1 MTIKFLSFEQALK
14 KAENYGKKHL
24 LLGNG
29 FSIACKPDIFAYGSL
44 FEEAKKSMSKELAA
58 IFAAMG
64 TQDFEE
70 VIRALQHAA
79 AIVSAYNPKLI
90 RTMAR
95 MNSDADKLKTDLIT
109 AVAGRH
115 PARPND
121 ISDGRYFACRKFL
134 SNFVGEN
141 VSGKIYTMNYD
152 LLLYWALM
160 HEEEDPNQL
169 ITLNHDDGFRKDQED
184 YDAPYVE
191 WQGESAAHGQNIH
204 YLHGA
209 LHLFD
214 AGYHLQKYTWVNTG
228 KALVDQAN
236 EALKK
241 NMFPV
246 FVAEGNS
253 RSKLT
258 KIQHSAYLHHNFK
271 SFAGICQVKPKDGT
285 ALFVFGHS
293 FAENDTHVL
302 NQIGRGK
309 IAHLFVSLYDD
320 PNSKPNMAIRAGVE
334 RIVALRP
341 AAFPA
346 LSINFFDAESAKV
359 WGSGREPLP

>member
-1 MTIKFLSFEQALK
+1 
-14 KAENYGKKHL
+14 
-24 LLGNG
+24 
-29 FSIACKPDIFAYGSL
+29 
-44 FEEAKKSMSKELAA
+44 MSKELAA

-79 AIVSAYNPKLI
+79 AIVSAYNPKLK

-121 ISDGRYFACRKFL
+121 ISGERYFACRKFL

-141 VSGKIYTMNYD
+141 AGGKIYTMNYD
-152 LLLYWALM
+152 LLLDWALM
-160 HEEEDPNQL
+160 HEEEDPSEL
-169 ITLNHDDGFRKDQED
+169 ITLNHDDGFRKDQDD

-191 WQGESAAHGQNIH
+191 WHGESAAHGQNIH

-214 AGYHLQKYTWVNTG
+214 AGYQLQKFTWVNTG

-241 NMFPV
+241 DMFAV
-246 FVAEGNS
+246 FVAEGS
-253 RSKLT
+253 SKSKLT

-271 SFAGICQVKPKDGT
+271 SFAGVCQTKSKEGT

-293 FAENDTHVL
+293 FAKNDTHVL
-302 NQIGRGK
+302 NMIGYGK
-309 IAHLFVSLYDD
+309 ITHLFVSLYGAPDSQM
-320 PNSKPNMAIRAGVE
+320 NQSIRSNVDMIA
-334 RIVALRP
+334 ALRP
-341 AAFPA
+341 KAYPA
-346 LSINFFDAESAKV
+346 LKVDFFDAASAKV
-359 WGSGREPLP
+359 WG

>member
-1 MTIKFLSFEQALK
+1 MTIKILSFDQALK
-14 KAENYGKKHL
+14 KSEIYGKRHL

-79 AIVSAYNPKLI
+79 AIVSVYRPKFVNTKKMLL
-90 RTMAR
+90 A
-95 MNSDADKLKTDLIT
+95 DAEKLKTDLIQ

-121 ISDGRYFACRKFL
+121 ISDERYAACRQFL
-134 SNFVGEN
+134 SHFVGQG
-141 VSGKIYTMNYD
+141 VGGKIYTMNYD

-160 HEEEDPNQL
+160 HGEEDVL
-169 ITLNHDDGFRKDQED
+169 ARIDLNHDDGFRKDQD
-184 YDAPYVE
+184 DFDAPYVE
-191 WQGESAAHGQNIH
+191 WQGEGAAHGQNIH

-241 NMFPV
+241 DLFPV
-246 FVAEGNS
+246 FVAEGDSN
-253 RSKLT
+253 SKLT

-271 SFAGICQVKPKDGT
+271 SFAGICQTKSKEGT
-285 ALFVFGHS
+285 ALFIYGHS
-293 FAENDTHVL
+293 FAKNDAHVL
-302 NQIGRGK
+302 NMIGYGK
-309 IAHLFVSLYDD
+309 IAHLFVSLYGD
-320 PNSKPNMAIRAGVE
+320 PESKANQAIRSNVE
-334 RIVALRP
+334 KVAALRP
-341 AAFPA
+341 KAYPA
-346 LSINFFDAESAKV
+346 LKVDFFDAASAKV
-359 WGSGREPLP
+359 WG

>member
-1 MTIKFLSFEQALK
+1 MTIKILSFEQALK
-14 KAENYGKKHL
+14 KSESYGKRHL
-24 LLGNG
+24 VLGNG

-44 FEEAKKSMSKELAA
+44 FQEAKKTMSKELAA

-79 AIVSAYNPKLI
+79 AIVSVYRPKFVTTKKMLL
-90 RTMAR
+90 A
-95 MNSDADKLKTDLIT
+95 DAEKLKTDLIQ

-121 ISDGRYFACRKFL
+121 ISDERYIACRQFL
-134 SNFVGEN
+134 SHFVGQG
-141 VSGKIYTMNYD
+141 VGGKIYTMNYD

-160 HEEEDPNQL
+160 HDEEDVL
-169 ITLNHDDGFRKDQED
+169 ARIELSHDDGFRKDQD
-184 YDAPYVE
+184 DFDAPYVE
-191 WQGESAAHGQNIH
+191 WQGEGAAHGQNIH

-241 NMFPV
+241 DLFPV
-246 FVAEGNS
+246 FVAEGDSN
-253 RSKLT
+253 SKLT

-271 SFAGICQVKPKDGT
+271 SFAGVCQTKSREGT
-285 ALFVFGHS
+285 ALFVYGHS
-293 FAENDTHVL
+293 FAKNDAHVL
-302 NQIGRGK
+302 NMIGYGK
-309 IAHLFVSLYDD
+309 IAHLFVSLYGDTD
-320 PNSKPNMAIRAGVE
+320 SKANQSIRANVDK
-334 RIVALRP
+334 IAALRP
-341 AAFPA
+341 KVYPT
-346 LSINFFDAESAKV
+346 LKVDFFDAASAKV
-359 WGSGREPLP
+359 WG

>member
-1 MTIKFLSFEQALK
+1 MTFKPLSFGQALE
-14 KAENYGKKHL
+14 KAKAYGKKHL

-44 FEEAKKSMSKELAA
+44 FEEAKKTMSKELAA

-79 AIVSAYNPKLI
+79 VIVSVYRPKFTHTKKLLL
-90 RTMAR
+90 A
-95 MNSDADKLKTDLIT
+95 DAEKLKTDLIQ

-121 ISDGRYFACRKFL
+121 IADERYTACRTFL
-134 SNFVGEN
+134 SHFVGDGAG
-141 VSGKIYTMNYD
+141 GKIYTMNYD

-160 HEEEDPNQL
+160 HEEDDPDEL
-169 ITLNHDDGFRKDQED
+169 IALNHDDGFRKDQED

-191 WQGESAAHGQNIH
+191 WQGEGAAHGQNIH

-241 NMFPV
+241 NLFPV

-253 RSKLT
+253 KSKLT
-258 KIQHSAYLHHNFK
+258 KIQHSAYLQHNFK
-271 SFAGICQVKPKDGT
+271 SFAGVCHAGSRQGT

-293 FAENDTHVL
+293 FAKNDAHVL
-302 NQIGRGK
+302 NMIGYGK
-309 IAHLFVSLYDD
+309 VTHLFVSPFGD
-320 PNSKPNMAIRAGVE
+320 PSSASNQIIRANVDK
-334 RIVALRP
+334 IAALRP
-341 AAFPA
+341 RAYPA
-346 LSINFFDAESAKV
+346 LHVDFFDAQSAKV
-359 WGSGREPLP
+359 WG

>member
-1 MTIKFLSFEQALK
+1 MTFKLISFDEAL
-14 KAENYGKKHL
+14 AAADQYGKKHL

-44 FEEAKKSMSKELAA
+44 FEEAKKTMSKELAA
-58 IFAAMG
+58 IFDAMG

-79 AIVSAYNPKLI
+79 AIVGVYRPKFTSTKKLLL
-90 RTMAR
+90 T
-95 MNSDADKLKTDLIT
+95 DAEKLKTDLIQ

-121 ISDGRYFACRKFL
+121 ISDDRYSACRTFL
-134 SNFVGEN
+134 SNFVGERAD
-141 VSGKIYTMNYD
+141 GKIYTMNYD

-160 HEEEDPNQL
+160 HEEENPAEL
-169 ITLNHDDGFRKDQED
+169 IKLSHDDGFRKDQDD

-191 WQGESAAHGQNIH
+191 WQGEGAAHGQNIH
-204 YLHGA
+204 YLHGS

-214 AGYHLQKYTWVNTG
+214 AGYQLQKYTWVNTG
-228 KALVDQAN
+228 KPLVEQAN

-241 NMFPV
+241 NLFPV
-246 FVAEGNS
+246 FVAEGDS

-271 SFAGICQVKPKDGT
+271 SFAGVCQTASRKGT
-285 ALFVFGHS
+285 ALFVYGHS
-293 FAENDTHVL
+293 FAKNDAHVL
-302 NQIGRGK
+302 SMIGYGK
-309 IAHLFVSLYDD
+309 ISHLFVSLFGD
-320 PNSKPNMAIRAGVE
+320 PASKGNLAIRNAVEHVAG
-334 RIVALRP
+334 LRSEGY
-341 AAFPA
+341 PA
-346 LSINFFDAESAKV
+346 LQVDFFNAASARV
-359 WGSGREPLP
+359 WG

>member
-1 MTIKFLSFEQALK
+1 MTSSLQTFDQALK
-14 KAENYGKKHL
+14 NAATYGKKHL

-44 FEEAKKSMSKELAA
+44 FEEAKKTMSAELAA
-58 IFAAMG
+58 IFAAMA

-70 VIRALQHAA
+70 VIRALQNAA
-79 AIVSAYNPKLI
+79 TIVSVYRPKLAV
-90 RTMAR
+90 TKKLLLA
-95 MNSDADKLKTDLIT
+95 DADKLKAGLIQ

-121 ISDGRYFACRKFL
+121 IADDRYHDCRRFLAHFIGAGVDGK
-134 SNFVGEN
+134 V
-141 VSGKIYTMNYD
+141 YTMNYD

-160 HEEEDPNQL
+160 HEEEDPATRIEL
-169 ITLNHDDGFRKDQED
+169 GHDDGFRKDDED

-191 WQGESAAHGQNIH
+191 WQGERAAHGQCVH

-214 AGYHLQKYTWVNTG
+214 AGHQLQKYTWINTG

-241 NMFPV
+241 NFFPL
-246 FVAEGNS
+246 FVAEGDS
-253 RSKLT
+253 KSKLT
-258 KIQHSAYLHHNFK
+258 KIQHSAYLHHSYK
-271 SFAGICQVKPKDGT
+271 SFVNVCHTKAQQGT

-293 FAENDTHVL
+293 FAKNDAHVL
-302 NQIGRGK
+302 DMIGNGK
-309 IAHLFVSLYDD
+309 VSHLFVSLFGD
-320 PNSKPNMAIRAGVE
+320 PASKTNRAIRANVE
-334 RIVALRP
+334 KIAALRP
-341 AAFPA
+341 RGYAALKFD
-346 LSINFFDAESAKV
+346 FFDAASAKV
-359 WGSGREPLP
+359 WG

>member
-1 MTIKFLSFEQALK
+1 MTFKLLTFDQALK
-14 KAENYGKKHL
+14 SAEAYGKKHL

-44 FEEAKKSMSKELAA
+44 FEEAKKTMSKELAD

-79 AIVSAYNPKLI
+79 AIVSAYNPRLK

-95 MNSDADKLKTDLIT
+95 MTGDADKLKADLIH
-109 AVAGRH
+109 AVAGLH
-115 PARPND
+115 PPRPND
-121 ISDGRYFACRKFL
+121 IADDRYLACRTFL
-134 SNFVGEN
+134 SHFVGEGAG
-141 VSGKIYTMNYD
+141 GKIYTLNYD

-160 HEEEDPNQL
+160 HEEEDPDIL
-169 ITLNHDDGFRKDQED
+169 IKLHHDDGFRKDADD

-191 WQGESAAHGQNIH
+191 WQGEGAAHGQNIH
-204 YLHGA
+204 YLHGS

-214 AGYHLQKYTWVNTG
+214 AGYQLQKYTWVNTG

-241 NMFPV
+241 NLFPV
-246 FVAEGNS
+246 FVAEGDS
-253 RSKLT
+253 KSKLT

-271 SFAGICQVKPKDGT
+271 SFAGICQTGSRQGT
-285 ALFVFGHS
+285 ALFVYGHS
-293 FAENDTHVL
+293 FANNDAHIL
-302 NQIGRGK
+302 NMIGRGK
-309 IAHLFVSLYDD
+309 ISHLFVSLYGD
-320 PNSKPNMAIRAGVE
+320 PSSKANETIRVNVEKIAG
-334 RIVALRP
+334 LRP
-341 AAFPA
+341 QAYAP
-346 LSINFFDAESAKV
+346 LEVDFFDAASAKV
-359 WGSGREPLP
+359 WG

>member
-1 MTIKFLSFEQALK
+1 MTVKILSFDQALK
-14 KAENYGKKHL
+14 RADSYGKKHL

-29 FSIACKPDIFAYGSL
+29 FSIACKPNIFAYGSL
-44 FEEAKKSMSKELAA
+44 FEEAKKTMSKELAA

-79 AIVSAYNPKLI
+79 AIVFAYNPKLK

-95 MNSDADKLKTDLIT
+95 MNGDAEKLKKDLIQ

-115 PARPND
+115 PPRPND
-121 ISDGRYFACRKFL
+121 IADDRYFACRTFL
-134 SNFVGEN
+134 SNFVGAN
-141 VSGKIYTMNYD
+141 AGGKIYTMNYD

-160 HEEEDPNQL
+160 HEEENPAEY
-169 ITLNHDDGFRKDQED
+169 IALNHDDGFRKDQED

-191 WQGESAAHGQNIH
+191 WQGEGAAHGQNIH

-214 AGYHLQKYTWVNTG
+214 AGYQLQKYTWVNTG

-246 FVAEGNS
+246 FVAEGDSN
-253 RSKLT
+253 SKLT

-271 SFAGICQVKPKDGT
+271 SFAGICQTKPKDGT

-293 FAENDTHVL
+293 FSKNDSHVL
-302 NQIGRGK
+302 DQIGRGK
-309 IAHLFVSLYDD
+309 IAHLFVSLYGD
-320 PNSKPNMAIRAGVE
+320 PSSKANLAIRANVD
-334 RIVALRP
+334 RIAALRP
-341 AAFPA
+341 KAFPA
-346 LSINFFDAESAKV
+346 LSVDFFDAASAKV
-359 WGSGREPLP
+359 WG